1 MPVLGADYD
10 VLGWLRTPENE
21 RPVDSAAGS
30 GFFFSS
36 DYAGYEL
43 NKEGLDYCG
52 RLKDG
57 IEEL

>member
-1 MPVLGADYD
+1 M
-10 VLGWLRTPENE
+10 LGWLRTPENE
-21 RPVDSAAGS
+21 RPVDPAAGS